1 MATKLSGKQWTIA
14 AVAILL
20 LILEAQLLLSVRQNS
35 QTFDESAHLYAGY
48 SYLKRGDF
56 GINPEHPPLVKLVT
70 ALPLLP
76 LGLPVPPPLD
86 IFFRGASVVGGIQLL
101 YTHDADA
108 LLFRARAISTL
119 FTLSLALLVFLAG
132 YEMFGVGA
140 AMFALALFV
149 FEPNILAN
157 GALVTTDMG
166 ASCLVF
172 ATIYAFYRYCRRPSA
187 LRLGVCGLAAGLALA
202 AKHSTVLLLPIL
214 LVLAATEI
222 ARGRGVEPETTEPRG
237 RQTLRLLGF
246 MATVTVISLAI
257 LWAFYGFRYA
267 ARPNNL
273 AIIPPTTEYLKSL
286 KNPAEARLI
295 GFLEQ
300 RRWLP
305 EAYLYGLT
313 DIMILSHEGRP
324 AYLLG
329 HLYPAGRWFYF
340 PAVFVIKSTL
350 AFLILLALV
359 VAAREMWRR
368 NYRRELCFLVLP
380 PLIWLLIAMTSK
392 LDIGLRHILPVYPF
406 LIVLA
411 GAAAWMLSRQSRR
424 WVYVVAILLGFHI
437 ISSLWAFPNYL
448 PYSNEAF
455 GGTSRTYQAV
465 SDANVGWEGGLK
477 ALQSY
482 INKRHITHCWFAFDG
497 PNDPAYYH
505 IPCSPMPTF
514 FSWIVQR
521 PQQVVPQEIEGP
533 VFLGSHELA
542 GFDWGPDDMNP
553 YNQFRGL
560 HPSVVLQG
568 EILKF
573 DGTFHV
579 NQVAALSHFVV
590 ADQMLRQKQLDRAIV
605 EFKLA
610 EQLDPEAILT
620 HQMLATLYAQ
630 MKQPADA
637 MREYQAAM
645 HIYQTVHPD
654 FQKFNDPPQNP
665 LGAH

>member
-1 MATKLSGKQWTIA
+1 MATKLSRKQWTIA
-14 AVAILL
+14 AAAILL

-48 SYLKRGDF
+48 SYLKCGDL
-56 GINPEHPPLVKLVT
+56 GINPEHPPLVKLVA

-76 LGLPVPPPLD
+76 LRLQVQPPPE
-86 IFFRGASVVGGIQLL
+86 IYFRGASGYGGIQFL
-101 YTHDADA
+101 YAHDADA
-108 LLFRARAISTL
+108 LLFRARAICTL

-132 YEMFGVGA
+132 YEMFGAGA
-140 AMFALALFV
+140 GMFALVLFV

-202 AKHSTVLLLPIL
+202 AKHSTVLLFPIF

-222 ARGRGVEPETTEPRG
+222 ARRRGVEPKTTETRG

-246 MATVTVISLAI
+246 MLTVTVISLAI

-273 AIIPPTTEYLKSL
+273 AITPPTAEYLRSL
-286 KNPAEARLI
+286 KNPAEAGLI

-313 DIMILSHEGRP
+313 DIMILSNEGRP
-324 AYLLG
+324 AFLLG

-350 AFLILLALV
+350 GFLILLALV

-368 NYRRELCFLVLP
+368 DYRRELCFLVLP
-380 PLIWLLIAMTSK
+380 PVIWFLIAMTSK

-411 GAAAWMLSRQSRR
+411 GGAAWMLSRQSRR
-424 WVYVVAILLGFHI
+424 WVYVVTILLGFHI
-437 ISSLWAFPNYL
+437 ISSLWAFPSYL

-455 GGTSRTYQAV
+455 GGVSRTYQAV

-477 ALQSY
+477 ALQSH
-482 INKRHITHCWFAFDG
+482 INEHHITHCWFAFDG

-505 IPCSPMPTF
+505 IPCSPMPTL
-514 FSWIVQR
+514 FSWLVQR
-521 PQQVVPQEIEGP
+521 PQAVVPEQIEGP

-553 YNQFRGL
+553 YDQFRGL
-560 HPSVVLQG
+560 HPSAVLQG
-568 EILKF
+568 EILEF

-590 ADQMLRQKQLDRAIV
+590 AGQMLRQKQLDRAIV

-620 HQMLATLYAQ
+620 HEMLATLYAQ
-630 MKQPADA
+630 MKQPEDA

-654 FQKFNDPPQNP
+654 FQELNDPPQNP
-665 LGAH
+665 LAHP